1 MVDGFVWPVDQGWD
15 LLAVLAE
22 PALGTFHCRL
32 QVEAQPR
39 GVGLALDR
47 VEPTSL
53 ATKAYTARL
62 AHTDSIGR
70 LVGPTRY
77 LLRHEAVDVRSQP
90 AGAQAFGRLVQA
102 VFREAIARA
111 QTSEGLRACGFVS
124 TGNAASSLPGRIG
137 FHAFEAF
144 HRLREQGIVELAGAF
159 TMRMQ
164 LGRLRCV
171 HPQAPEEA

>member
-1 MVDGFVWPVDQGWD
+1 MDHLVLPVDQGRD
-15 LLAVLAE
+15 PLAVPAQ
-22 PALGTFHCRL
+22 PALVTVSCRL
-32 QVEAQPR
+32 QMEAQSR
-39 GVGLALDR
+39 GVGLALHR
-47 VEPTSL
+47 VESTSL
-53 ATKAYTARL
+53 AAEADTTRL
-62 AHTDSIGR
+62 AHTDAIGR

-77 LLRHEAVDVRSQP
+77 LLRHEAVEVGSQP

-137 FHAFEAF
+137 FHAFEALQ
-144 HRLREQGIVELAGAF
+144 RLGEQGIIELAGAF
-159 TMRMQ
+159 KMSMQ